1 MQTLWMHRAMENLQ
15 HLIVRRTCHNG
26 VPRAEVIYQWKK
38 IQAEMEHTIKLMD
51 IEYQAKVDALSN
63 QETARDKSVLR

>member
-1 MQTLWMHRAMENLQ
+1 
-15 HLIVRRTCHNG
+15 
-26 VPRAEVIYQWKK
+26 
-38 IQAEMEHTIKLMD
+38 MEHTIKLMD